1 MKIRRK
7 ALAIVVFATVLLMLV
22 LFSVSQGILLESY
35 AKLEEDAVKTNLGR
49 AVHAIRNEI
58 SAVKSAVSDYSAW
71 NDTYEFIVS
80 KSQDYINA
88 NMMDDTF
95 YGLNVNLFMFVNSTG
110 YIVFAKSYDLVN
122 QTDTPVSLSLL
133 TQIRENGLMW
143 SFANPSSFVAGVI
156 VFDQR
161 AMLVASQPIL
171 TSENQ
176 GPIRGA
182 VIVGRYLDA
191 SEIEALSQSI
201 ELPLAVYPSD
211 SIMPPDCEAA
221 KSSLSVNSTLVRP
234 LSGETVAGYT
244 LLADVYGKPGV
255 LVRIEMPRTIYAE
268 GQKTLQY
275 FLAVS
280 LLGSILFGGIIMGVL
295 QTQVLDPVTRLS
307 KDLQDIPRSTTRRVS
322 VVGSDEL
329 TDLAR
334 VINEMLGKVEETSD
348 RYRRLFQSSPISLWE
363 EDFSGVKKYLD
374 ELRGRGIRDF
384 RTYFIEHPEDVSKCS
399 GLVKTLDVNQATL
412 TLYKAKNVSEFV
424 NGLSKV
430 LTKESLD
437 NFREELLALAEGKIK
452 FESEF
457 INQTLAGDVKHISV
471 IMSVIPGYEDTL
483 AKILVSIIDLTERKL
498 MEERLLKAERMAT
511 IGETAAMVAHDLRNP
526 LQGIT
531 SAVYVLKNNSL
542 TADQENEMFQ
552 IIGSSVEYAE
562 AIVRDLMDYS
572 REIHLARAESQPREI
587 IQSALEAVKVPSN
600 VEVRDL
606 SQEQP
611 AISVDPDRMKR
622 VFINLIENAVDATPQ
637 GGTLTIQTTELNGHM
652 EIKVSDTGT
661 GMPKKIMEN
670 LWIPMQTTKSKGMG
684 LGLPIVKRI
693 IDAHSG
699 EITVNS
705 RQGEGTTFIIRL
717 PIKATT

>member
-211 SIMPPDCEAA
+211 GIMPPDWEAA

-384 RTYFIEHPEDVSKCS
+384 RTYFTEHPEGVSKCS

-693 IDAHSG
+693 IDAHGG

>member
-35 AKLEEDAVKTNLGR
+35 AKLEENAVKTNLGR

-307 KDLQDIPRSTTRRVS
+307 KDLQDIP
-322 VVGSDEL
+322 
-329 TDLAR
+329 
-334 VINEMLGKVEETSD
+334 
-348 RYRRLFQSSPISLWE
+348 
-363 EDFSGVKKYLD
+363 
-374 ELRGRGIRDF
+374 
-384 RTYFIEHPEDVSKCS
+384 
-399 GLVKTLDVNQATL
+399 
-412 TLYKAKNVSEFV
+412 
-424 NGLSKV
+424 
-430 LTKESLD
+430 
-437 NFREELLALAEGKIK
+437 
-452 FESEF
+452 
-457 INQTLAGDVKHISV
+457 
-471 IMSVIPGYEDTL
+471 
-483 AKILVSIIDLTERKL
+483 
-498 MEERLLKAERMAT
+498 
-511 IGETAAMVAHDLRNP
+511 
-526 LQGIT
+526 
-531 SAVYVLKNNSL
+531 
-542 TADQENEMFQ
+542 
-552 IIGSSVEYAE
+552 
-562 AIVRDLMDYS
+562 
-572 REIHLARAESQPREI
+572 
-587 IQSALEAVKVPSN
+587 
-600 VEVRDL
+600 
-606 SQEQP
+606 
-611 AISVDPDRMKR
+611 
-622 VFINLIENAVDATPQ
+622 
-637 GGTLTIQTTELNGHM
+637 
-652 EIKVSDTGT
+652 
-661 GMPKKIMEN
+661 
-670 LWIPMQTTKSKGMG
+670 
-684 LGLPIVKRI
+684 
-693 IDAHSG
+693 
-699 EITVNS
+699 
-705 RQGEGTTFIIRL
+705 
-717 PIKATT
+717 

>member
-1 MKIRRK
+1 
-7 ALAIVVFATVLLMLV
+7 
-22 LFSVSQGILLESY
+22 
-35 AKLEEDAVKTNLGR
+35 
-49 AVHAIRNEI
+49 
-58 SAVKSAVSDYSAW
+58 
-71 NDTYEFIVS
+71 
-80 KSQDYINA
+80 
-88 NMMDDTF
+88 
-95 YGLNVNLFMFVNSTG
+95 
-110 YIVFAKSYDLVN
+110 
-122 QTDTPVSLSLL
+122 
-133 TQIRENGLMW
+133 
-143 SFANPSSFVAGVI
+143 
-156 VFDQR
+156 
-161 AMLVASQPIL
+161 
-171 TSENQ
+171 
-176 GPIRGA
+176 
-182 VIVGRYLDA
+182 
-191 SEIEALSQSI
+191 
-201 ELPLAVYPSD
+201 
-211 SIMPPDCEAA
+211 
-221 KSSLSVNSTLVRP
+221 
-234 LSGETVAGYT
+234 
-244 LLADVYGKPGV
+244 
-255 LVRIEMPRTIYAE
+255 E

-329 TDLAR
+329 TALAR
-334 VINEMLGKVEETSD
+334 VINEMLGKIEETSD